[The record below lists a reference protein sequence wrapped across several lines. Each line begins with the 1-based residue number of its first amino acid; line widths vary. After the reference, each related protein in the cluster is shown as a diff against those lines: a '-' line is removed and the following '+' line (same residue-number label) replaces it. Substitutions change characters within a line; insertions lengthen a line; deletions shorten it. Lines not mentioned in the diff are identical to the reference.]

1 MKKNLGI
8 ISLLS
13 VSLAMVCGVF
23 SSLNTKASKANA
35 VQEEVASDIYGI
47 QIRSDHVN
55 SNYLVIRDSQIDIT
69 YPAESTGYTSIYNTE
84 MAAEYY
90 KYYFDEYKAAG
101 EERCHETSGSRCTQV
116 LCGYSSQR
124 TSGSQESGHRSTSGE
139 RRRRYR
145 NARSFLQ
152 GD

>member
-23 SSLNTKASKANA
+23 SSLNTKASRANA

-55 SNYLVIRDSQIDIT
+55 SNYLGIRDSQIDIT
-69 YPAESTGYTSIYNTE
+69 
-84 MAAEYY
+84 
-90 KYYFDEYKAAG
+90 
-101 EERCHETSGSRCTQV
+101 
-116 LCGYSSQR
+116 
-124 TSGSQESGHRSTSGE
+124 
-139 RRRRYR
+139 
-145 NARSFLQ
+145 
-152 GD
+152 

>member
-35 VQEEVASDIYGI
+35 IQEEVASDIYGI

-69 YPAESTGYTSIYNTE
+69 YPAEGTGYTSIYNAPE
-84 MAAEYY
+84 KIKVYL
-90 KYYFDEYKAAG
+90 D
-101 EERCHETSGSRCTQV
+101 
-116 LCGYSSQR
+116 
-124 TSGSQESGHRSTSGE
+124 STSEGV
-139 RRRRYR
+139 Y
-145 NARSFLQ
+145 
-152 GD
+152 